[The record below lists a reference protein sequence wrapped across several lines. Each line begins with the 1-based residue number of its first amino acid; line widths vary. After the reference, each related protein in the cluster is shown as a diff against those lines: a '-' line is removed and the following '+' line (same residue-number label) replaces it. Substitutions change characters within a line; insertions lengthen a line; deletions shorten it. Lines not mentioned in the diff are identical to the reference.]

1 VVKSAELRGIREIA
15 IEDAPVPE
23 PERGEVRIRVTRVG
37 VCGSDVH
44 YYSRGRIGS
53 AVMES
58 GHVVGHEVA
67 GVVDALGPGVEGPRV
82 GARVAVEPAIH
93 CGDCERCLAGF
104 PNQCTRGRFL
114 GLPPV
119 KGALR
124 EFICH
129 PAHLVE
135 EMHDTLTDADVAQL
149 EPLAVGIHAAERAR
163 VCPGETVAVFGCG
176 PIGLFTIQAARAA
189 GASRV
194 LATDVLDYRVDYAR
208 RLGADEAMNASSGGV
223 AEWVMD
229 LTGGRGAD
237 ATIDCA
243 GVQDTVDHC
252 IEGARAGGR
261 VGLVGSPHGDR
272 LSYLAHIARRKE
284 LDVLNVRRSL
294 FGLERALPMALAGRV
309 DLRTMVTH
317 TFPLLESGRAFDIL
331 ERYADGVVKA
341 MIAVSDP

>member
-1 VVKSAELRGIREIA
+1 MKAAKLCGVRDIA
-15 IEDAPVPE
+15 IEDVPVPE
-23 PERGEVRIRVTRVG
+23 PAPGEVRLRVTRVG
-37 VCGSDVH
+37 ICGSDVH
-44 YYSRGRIGS
+44 YYSRGRIGD
-53 AVMES
+53 AVMQP

-67 GVVDALGPGVEGPRV
+67 GVVDALGAGVEGPRV

-93 CGDCERCLAGF
+93 CGECERCFAGF
-104 PNQCTRGRFL
+104 PNQCTRCRFL

-119 KGALR
+119 KGALQ

-129 PAHLVE
+129 PANLVE
-135 EMHDTLTDADVAQL
+135 EVPDTLTDADVAQL

-163 VCPGETVAVFGCG
+163 VGLGETVAVFGCG

-194 LATDVLDYRVDYAR
+194 FATDLLDYRIEYAR
-208 RLGADEAMNASSGGV
+208 KLGADEVMNASSGGV
-223 AEWVMD
+223 AEWVTG

-252 IEGARAGGR
+252 VEGVRAGGR
-261 VGLVGSPHGDR
+261 VGLVGSPRGDR

-284 LDVLNVRRSL
+284 LDILNVRRSR
-294 FGLERALPMALAGRV
+294 FGIERALPVALAGQV

-317 TFPLLESGRAFDIL
+317 TFPLSETGRAFDIL
-331 ERYADGVVKA
+331 GRYADGVVKA
-341 MIAVSDP
+341 MITVSEV